1 MAEKHSIEACFG
13 SQVISSHF
21 YQYHR
26 QSGGIWYIKN
36 NEEQF
41 LDCSDDF
48 LSFLQVKSR
57 DKICLK
63 RSEPLMSRLLGKTF
77 FAIQY
82 YERNIS
88 LIAPRVVLFV
98 TASINDKLTPL
109 IITINKIDLGVYVK
123 IDDLSFLGVEH
134 LILEKIG
141 VKKKINFNKGMK
153 IERLY
158 DVNPFAS
165 MGEKEWCVAW
175 LMSVGLSKSEMA
187 EYLNV
192 SDTIVKRRMGKVYR
206 ALLLKNYDN
215 FMYVS
220 NLLHWRR
227 FVPPCVLQENTV
239 SVLNLSF

>member
-1 MAEKHSIEACFG
+1 M
-13 SQVISSHF
+13 
-21 YQYHR
+21 
-26 QSGGIWYIKN
+26 
-36 NEEQF
+36 
-41 LDCSDDF
+41 
-48 LSFLQVKSR
+48 
-57 DKICLK
+57 
-63 RSEPLMSRLLGKTF
+63 
-77 FAIQY
+77 
-82 YERNIS
+82 
-88 LIAPRVVLFV
+88 
-98 TASINDKLTPL
+98 
-109 IITINKIDLGVYVK
+109 DLGVYVK